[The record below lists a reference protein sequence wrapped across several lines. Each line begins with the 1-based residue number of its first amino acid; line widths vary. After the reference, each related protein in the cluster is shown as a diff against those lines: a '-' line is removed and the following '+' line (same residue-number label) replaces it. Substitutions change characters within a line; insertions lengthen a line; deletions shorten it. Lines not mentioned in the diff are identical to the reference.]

1 MRHQNQCTKMSG
13 QIVNEIFAPSYQSMK
28 VINIDLVVLIK
39 LHSCI

>member
-1 MRHQNQCTKMSG
+1 MSG

-28 VINIDLVVLIK
+28 VIKFDLVMLGK